1 MIRLLGAGGMG
12 SVYLAENPRI
22 EKQVAIKVLDAALAG
37 QARAATRFETEG
49 KLISRIAHPN
59 VVEIFD
65 FGSLDDGSLYYV
77 MEVLGG
83 DDLGKVLEQRGQL
96 TPAEAW
102 PYVEQICAG
111 LSAAHDHG
119 VVHRDLKPDN
129 VFVLSQDPVQ
139 LKILDFGIAKLLET
153 DDGDKLTATGMIVG
167 TPATLAPEQ
176 AAGKHSEIGPWSDI
190 YSLGVT
196 IYWMLAGE
204 PPFMEES
211 PALVLAQHIK
221 EPPPRLDEVPGVP
234 AGVGDLV
241 DRCLSK
247 APAERPETAA
257 EVAAAMVEAL
267 VSGDGEAPGDD
278 DDLWGE
284 APGNTA
290 AHLTAGTAADDEA
303 RRRPSVEATPLP
315 PERGKSARPVWA
327 LAAVALIM
335 VAGGFITWH
344 RTRPAPPPPPEV
356 KAVTAPILAP
366 DLSPSSVPVPGR
378 APSAEANDGGQP
390 GARPQRPRK
399 VRRPARRTAPPAGKP
414 ARTEPAGPDTGPAAT
429 AAPVEKKTP
438 PPAPKK
444 APKTKIPIGEGVI
457 DVEL

>member
-1 MIRLLGAGGMG
+1 MG

-315 PERGKSARPVWA
+315 PRAWQVGAPGVGPGRRRPDNGGRRLHHLAPHPACSAAAARGEGRHGPDPRARS
-327 LAAVALIM
+327 VALQRPGTRARA
-335 VAGGFITWH
+335 VSRGQRWRAARRQAPTPAQGTAPRPAYGPAGGQAGQDRTSRARH
-344 RTRPAPPPPPEV
+344 RACRH
-356 KAVTAPILAP
+356 
-366 DLSPSSVPVPGR
+366 
-378 APSAEANDGGQP
+378 GG
-390 GARPQRPRK
+390 PR
-399 VRRPARRTAPPAGKP
+399 G
-414 ARTEPAGPDTGPAAT
+414 EEDT
-429 AAPVEKKTP
+429 AAGAE
-438 PPAPKK
+438 
-444 APKTKIPIGEGVI
+444 EGAK
-457 DVEL
+457 DKDPHR